1 MRPPYFHPITRL
13 ATCAVLAASALVSC
27 GPASKEK
34 AAGTNDAVQA
44 PATDTSRNQVR
55 ILTWADYFSPE
66 VCEEFTRKTGISIEW
81 RYYEN
86 LAEMNALLR
95 SEPDAFDVVVLDD
108 MSLSEL
114 IETHHLKDI
123 HQPSI
128 PNLKNIDARWMD
140 KPFDKG
146 NRFSVPYMW
155 GTTLVA
161 YRKDK
166 IPNPDQSWNLL
177 WDEKL
182 KGRILMLNEKSDLY
196 AVTLLSLGLQ
206 FKDENEQNLLRC
218 TAKLLDQVE
227 KTDARYTDIYE
238 AKDKLVAG
246 DCWAFL
252 AYSGDAAVLVS
263 ENPDVGYFIPREGA
277 PLWLDSF
284 AIPKNTPNSGAAHA
298 FIDFMSKPEM
308 AAGNANFLSYAT
320 ANRAATEFLKP
331 ELLSDPAIYPPEEIL
346 SRCAFIPIGSFND
359 TVTNRGMKEIFDPS
373 TPGNWPPPPGP
384 MPRHPPMNR
393 W

>member
-1 MRPPYFHPITRL
+1 
-13 ATCAVLAASALVSC
+13 
-27 GPASKEK
+27 
-34 AAGTNDAVQA
+34 
-44 PATDTSRNQVR
+44 
-55 ILTWADYFSPE
+55 
-66 VCEEFTRKTGISIEW
+66 
-81 RYYEN
+81 
-86 LAEMNALLR
+86 MNALLR

-114 IETHHLKDI
+114 HRDRSFEGH

-166 IPNPDQSWNLL
+166 IPNPEQSWNLL

-196 AVTLLSLGLQ
+196 AVTLLSLGLE

-218 TAKLLDQVE
+218 TTKLLDQVE

-252 AYSGDAAVLVS
+252 AYSGDAAVWWRKTRIWGIS
-263 ENPDVGYFIPREGA
+263 SRRKAPRSGSTA
-277 PLWLDSF
+277 SRFRKD
-284 AIPKNTPNSGAAHA
+284 TPNSGAAHA

-346 SRCAFIPIGSFND
+346 SAAPSSPSA
-359 TVTNRGMKEIFDPS
+359 PS
-373 TPGNWPPPPGP
+373 TTPSPTAA
-384 MPRHPPMNR
+384 
-393 W
+393 